1 MTRHTRQFC
10 KIANSDEGMAQL
22 MDHTLQKQVTALQT
36 QIMAQSTQIA
46 KVDTLQAQVAE
57 LTALLKGQ
65 LVTSETETGSGA
77 QRSSGVAKNKTKA
90 KNEIA
95 GSRVQVNAHTIVHN
109 QVNQTI
115 NIVAPVGLRSFDAED
130 RLIIPAALV
139 KAAFTENARLASYCK
154 LSDEE
159 KTDAEAAAPYVL
171 EALMEL
177 VKRAHKDPL
186 SRNVYLNPKRA
197 DQALVFVDSDDVK
210 TWEVRP
216 LLEAIRRIFDTV
228 AGGIHR
234 VIVTDAERAQLPFEV
249 QSSAS
254 WIPNLYDDEPDK
266 YVKEAKQPMSAH
278 LTNTRPIPPVHA
290 AALEQKTVALLN

>member
-1 MTRHTRQFC
+1 MYRHIRMNC
-10 KIANSDEGMAQL
+10 KIANSDEGMEKL
-22 MDHTLQKQVTALQT
+22 MDHTLQKQLS
-36 QIMAQSTQIA
+36 AQNTKIDVQSA
-46 KVDTLQAQVAE
+46 KIDE
-57 LTALLKGQ
+57 LTTLVKQMALAGVPSTTTLMPQ
-65 LVTSETETGSGA
+65 VPALVM
-77 QRSSGVAKNKTKA
+77 NKIT
-90 KNEIA
+90 
-95 GSRVQVNAHTIVHN
+95 TTMTN
-109 QVNQTI
+109 QINHQTI
-115 NIVAPVGLRSFDAED
+115 NIIAPPGLRSFDSED
-130 RLIIPAALV
+130 RLVIPAALV
-139 KAAFTENARLASYCK
+139 KAAFTENPRLAAYCK

-216 LLEAIRRIFDTV
+216 LLEAIRRIFDTI

-234 VIVTDAERAQLPFEV
+234 VIVTDAERSQLPFDV

-266 YVKEAKQPMSAH
+266 YVKEAKQPMAAH
-278 LTNTRPIPPVHA
+278 LTNTRPT
-290 AALEQKTVALLN
+290 LQGTQQLLI

>member
-1 MTRHTRQFC
+1 MYRHVRQRC
-10 KIANSDEGMAQL
+10 KIANSDEGMEKL
-22 MDHTLQKQVTALQT
+22 MDHTLQRQVA
-36 QIMAQSTQIA
+36 S
-46 KVDTLQAQVAE
+46 LQAQVTE
-57 LTALLKGQ
+57 LTTLLKGQ
-65 LVTSETETGSGA
+65 LTLGGSSASPTQPA
-77 QRSSGVAKNKTKA
+77 QPAARPTKVASS
-90 KNEIA
+90 
-95 GSRVQVNAHTIVHN
+95 VQVNT
-109 QVNQTI
+109 VN
-115 NIVAPVGLRSFDAED
+115 APVTHSVTNHIQVQQTVNYLPGLRSFDSED
-130 RLIIPAALV
+130 RLIVPAALV
-139 KAAFTENARLASYCK
+139 KAAFTENPRLAAYCK

-159 KTDAEAAAPYVL
+159 KTDAETATPYVL

-234 VIVTDAERAQLPFEV
+234 VIVTDAERAQLPFDV

-266 YVKEAKQPMSAH
+266 YVKEAKQPMAAH
-278 LTNTRPIPPVHA
+278 LTNTRSISLAIP
-290 AALEQKTVALLN
+290 EQKIATQLS

>member
-1 MTRHTRQFC
+1 VHHNH
-10 KIANSDEGMAQL
+10 I
-22 MDHTLQKQVTALQT
+22 
-36 QIMAQSTQIA
+36 
-46 KVDTLQAQVAE
+46 
-57 LTALLKGQ
+57 
-65 LVTSETETGSGA
+65 
-77 QRSSGVAKNKTKA
+77 
-90 KNEIA
+90 
-95 GSRVQVNAHTIVHN
+95 QVNYL
-109 QVNQTI
+109 
-115 NIVAPVGLRSFDAED
+115 PGLRSFDSED

-139 KAAFTENARLASYCK
+139 KAAFTENPRLAAYCK
-154 LSDEE
+154 LTDEE

-171 EALMEL
+171 EAFMEL

-216 LLEAIRRIFDTV
+216 LLEAIRRIFDTI

-234 VIVTDAERAQLPFEV
+234 VIVTDAERAQLPFDV

-278 LTNTRPIPPVHA
+278 LTNTRPSPALV
-290 AALEQKTVALLN
+290 AALDQKTPTHLI

>member
-1 MTRHTRQFC
+1 ME
-10 KIANSDEGMAQL
+10 KL
-22 MDHTLQKQVTALQT
+22 MEHTLQRQLTAQ
-36 QIMAQSTQIA
+36 AA
-46 KVDTLQAQVAE
+46 KVDTLQTQVAE

-65 LVTSETETGSGA
+65 LTLSTADESNGRPNHVQETKRAPAARPTVAVVAQHVTNNVT
-77 QRSSGVAKNKTKA
+77 NKTTNKTTF
-90 KNEIA
+90 NT
-95 GSRVQVNAHTIVHN
+95 VN
-109 QVNQTI
+109 QVHQVI
-115 NIVAPVGLRSFDAED
+115 NITAPAGLRSFDSED

-139 KAAFTENARLASYCK
+139 KAAFTENARLAAYCK
-154 LSDEE
+154 LTDEE
-159 KTDAEAAAPYVL
+159 KTDAETAVPYVL

-228 AGGIHR
+228 AGSIHR
-234 VIVTDAERAQLPFEV
+234 VIVTDKERAQLPFDV

-254 WIPNLYDDEPDK
+254 WIPNLYDDAPDK

-278 LTNTRPIPPVHA
+278 LTNTRT
-290 AALEQKTVALLN
+290 ALEQTIAQAQLA

>member
-1 MTRHTRQFC
+1 MEKLMEHTIQRQL
-10 KIANSDEGMAQL
+10 AVQSAQIE
-22 MDHTLQKQVTALQT
+22 K
-36 QIMAQSTQIA
+36 
-46 KVDTLQAQVAE
+46 
-57 LTALLKGQ
+57 LTALVEKL
-65 LVTSETETGSGA
+65 SETGTRPP
-77 QRSSGVAKNKTKA
+77 QSSDTCIEASATRTAHVTKITNK
-90 KNEIA
+90 
-95 GSRVQVNAHTIVHN
+95 QVNTINQTTNTSTAVHHN
-109 QVNQTI
+109 HIQVNYL
-115 NIVAPVGLRSFDAED
+115 PGLRSFDSED

-139 KAAFTENARLASYCK
+139 KAAFTENPRLAAYCK
-154 LSDEE
+154 LTDEE

-171 EALMEL
+171 EAFMEL

-216 LLEAIRRIFDTV
+216 LLEAIRRIFDTI

-234 VIVTDAERAQLPFEV
+234 VIVTDAERAQLPFDV

-278 LTNTRPIPPVHA
+278 LTNTRPSPALV
-290 AALEQKTVALLN
+290 AALDQKTPTHLI

>member
-1 MTRHTRQFC
+1 ME
-10 KIANSDEGMAQL
+10 KL
-22 MDHTLQKQVTALQT
+22 MDHTLQKQIAALAT
-36 QIMAQSTQIA
+36 QNATQSERIATQSEQIATQSEQIA
-46 KVDTLQAQVAE
+46 KLTTLMERMLLTNTAFVPDTARE
-57 LTALLKGQ
+57 
-65 LVTSETETGSGA
+65 TSN
-77 QRSSGVAKNKTKA
+77 V
-90 KNEIA
+90 
-95 GSRVQVNAHTIVHN
+95 RVGTVNAPLVHTVTNHI
-109 QVNQTI
+109 QVQQTV
-115 NIVAPVGLRSFDAED
+115 NYLPGLRSFDSED

-139 KAAFTENARLASYCK
+139 KAAFTENPRLAAYCK

-197 DQALVFVDSDDVK
+197 DQALVFVDSDEVK

-216 LLEAIRRIFDTV
+216 LLEAIRRIFDTI

-234 VIVTDAERAQLPFEV
+234 VIVTDAERAQLPFDV

-278 LTNTRPIPPVHA
+278 LTNTRPLLEHKVA
-290 AALEQKTVALLN
+290 AQLTC

>member
-1 MTRHTRQFC
+1 ME
-10 KIANSDEGMAQL
+10 KL
-22 MDHTLQKQVTALQT
+22 MEHTLQKQITALAAQNT
-36 QIMAQSTQIA
+36 AQSDQIA
-46 KVDTLQAQVAE
+46 K
-57 LTALLKGQ
+57 LTS
-65 LVTSETETGSGA
+65 LVEQMVLTNTTITSPAPQTTTTNSILVNTINA
-77 QRSSGVAKNKTKA
+77 PITNNTVQH
-90 KNEIA
+90 I
-95 GSRVQVNAHTIVHN
+95 QVNYL
-109 QVNQTI
+109 
-115 NIVAPVGLRSFDAED
+115 PGLRSFDSED

-139 KAAFTENARLASYCK
+139 KAAFTENPRLAAYCK
-154 LSDEE
+154 MSDEE
-159 KTDAEAAAPYVL
+159 KTNAEAAAPYVL

-197 DQALVFVDSDDVK
+197 DQALVFVDSDEVK

-216 LLEAIRRIFDTV
+216 LLEAIRRIFDTI

-234 VIVTDAERAQLPFEV
+234 VIVTDAERAQLPFDV

-278 LTNTRPIPPVHA
+278 LTNTRPA
-290 AALEQKTVALLN
+290 LAALELKMAAQLT

>member
-1 MTRHTRQFC
+1 MNRHIREYC
-10 KIANSDEGMAQL
+10 KVANSEEGMEKL
-22 MDHTLQKQVTALQT
+22 MEHTIQKQLAT
-36 QIMAQSTQIA
+36 QNA
-46 KVDTLQAQVAE
+46 KIDE
-57 LTALLKGQ
+57 LTALVKQMVQINGAAPPA
-65 LVTSETETGSGA
+65 SEAPPHKIMTPTN
-77 QRSSGVAKNKTKA
+77 RSRAPAPRVAAPTNNT
-90 KNEIA
+90 
-95 GSRVQVNAHTIVHN
+95 VQIIN
-109 QVNQTI
+109 QVNHVQQTV
-115 NIVAPVGLRSFDAED
+115 NYLPGLRSFDSED

-139 KAAFTENARLASYCK
+139 KAAFTENPRLAAYCK

-234 VIVTDAERAQLPFEV
+234 VIVTDAERAQLPFDV

-278 LTNTRPIPPVHA
+278 LTNTRPLLEHKVA
-290 AALEQKTVALLN
+290 AQLTC

>member
-1 MTRHTRQFC
+1 ME
-10 KIANSDEGMAQL
+10 AL
-22 MDHTLQKQVTALQT
+22 MEHTLQRQLATQT
-36 QIMAQSTQIA
+36 A
-46 KVDTLQAQVAE
+46 KVDAMQDQITKMAALMEQMALASGLTPTVPPPCNATAQM
-57 LTALLKGQ
+57 
-65 LVTSETETGSGA
+65 
-77 QRSSGVAKNKTKA
+77 KA
-90 KNEIA
+90 TTNN
-95 GSRVQVNAHTIVHN
+95 VQINAPHTVIN
-109 QVNQTI
+109 QVNTVQHI
-115 NIVAPVGLRSFDAED
+115 QVNYLPGLRSFDSED

-139 KAAFTENARLASYCK
+139 KAAFTENPRLAAYCK
-154 LSDEE
+154 MTDEE

-234 VIVTDAERAQLPFEV
+234 VIVTDAERAQLPFDV

-266 YVKEAKQPMSAH
+266 YVKEAKQSMSAH
-278 LTNTRPIPPVHA
+278 LTNTRPALA
-290 AALEQKTVALLN
+290 ASSLEQKTAALLTC